1 MTADAQP
8 LSTTPRATARL
19 QFHRDFTLDDAVA
32 LVPYFARLG
41 ISHLYASPLLTAR
54 PGSTHGYDIV
64 DHNSINPELGGM
76 PALERL
82 IAALRFHHMGLIL
95 DIVPNHMGVGGSDNG
110 WWMDVLEWGRAS
122 RYAEAFDIDWN
133 PPEPTL
139 RDKVMAPFLGS
150 SYGEALEAG
159 ELVLHCDREQG
170 RFFVA
175 YHEHHFPVDMA
186 GCATIL
192 GGRPGIFAEAIAHF
206 AGAADLADRPNIARP
221 LAETAKRRLAQALA
235 TPGGSS
241 ALDAVLKRYDAK
253 TEAGRARLHALLETQ
268 HYRLSWWRA
277 AADEINWRRFFD
289 INMLAGVRVETP
301 WVFEESHRLIVDMY
315 ASGMIDGVRIDHV
328 DGLAD
333 PRGYCRKLRRV
344 LETAG
349 ASRPEDAP
357 RGEPYIIIE
366 KILAPHERLRAEWN
380 TSGTTGYDFMNEVG
394 GVLHDAETEA
404 AFTEIWNRH
413 SGRGLDFITEEREA
427 RRQILRD
434 NLTSEWNGTAAALHR
449 VAAADLKTR
458 DFTLTGIRRALLE
471 ILVHFPV
478 YRIYAGAGGATPADD
493 QMMNWALALAHRS
506 IRAADHGLL
515 DVIRGWLADDPPCKM
530 PPGERR
536 DDRLRAM
543 VRFQQLS
550 SPVAAKSVEDT
561 AFYRFGR
568 LLSRNEVGST
578 PAQFAV
584 TPAAF
589 HQAAAA
595 RGEYVPRAMLATA
608 THDHKRGEDTRMRL
622 ATLAEI
628 PADWEAALTRWMR
641 LNAPLVR
648 DLESGRAPSAA
659 DEIMLYQTLIA
670 AWPIGLDVNDAEG
683 IKAFADRV
691 YGWWEKSIRE
701 AKLRSGWTAPDEAY
715 EAACRAFLAGVLDQS
730 RAARTAGEIAGFAER
745 IGPAGAIN
753 GLAQTLLKYTV
764 PGVPD
769 LYQGTEFWDQSLV
782 DPDNR
787 RPVDFTARNAQLEK
801 RESPFALLGAWQSG
815 AVKQALIA
823 RVLTLRA
830 EWPGL
835 FAKGD
840 YTPLTAEG
848 KAARHV
854 LAFTRSYQ
862 GQRILVAVTRL
873 PMALLGDAA
882 KPLVP
887 GAAWGDMKIILPG
900 EPEVSWRDIL
910 SQHDIPAAQSLKLA
924 DLLADFPVA
933 LLCASVP

>member
-1 MTADAQP
+1 MSETT

-19 QFHRDFTLDDAVA
+19 QFHSKFTLDDAVA
-32 LVPYFARLG
+32 IVPYFARLG
-41 ISHLYASPLLTAR
+41 ISHLYSSPLLTAR
-54 PGSTHGYDIV
+54 AGSMHGYDIV

-82 IAALRFHHMGLIL
+82 VAALRSHQMGLIL

-122 RYAEAFDIDWN
+122 RYAQAFDIDWN
-133 PPEPTL
+133 PTEPTL
-139 RDKVMAPFLGS
+139 RGKVMAPFLGA

-159 ELVLHCDREQG
+159 ELILHCDREQG
-170 RFFVA
+170 RFYVG
-175 YHEHHFPVDMA
+175 YHEHHFPVAMA
-186 GCATIL
+186 GCAEIL

-206 AGAADLADRPNIARP
+206 AGAADLADRPDIARP
-221 LAETAKRRLAQALA
+221 LAETAKRRLLQALA
-235 TPGGSS
+235 TPGGPA

-289 INMLAGVRVETP
+289 INTLAGIRAEIP
-301 WVFEESHRLIVDMY
+301 WVFEESHRLIVDLY
-315 ASGMIDGVRIDHV
+315 KRGTIDGVRIDHV

-344 LETAG
+344 LRAAS
-349 ASRPEDAP
+349 ASRPADAIP
-357 RGEPYIIIE
+357 GEPYIIIE
-366 KILAPHERLRAEWN
+366 KILAPHERLRTEW
-380 TSGTTGYDFMNEVG
+380 TTDGTTGYDFMNEVG
-394 GVLHDAETEA
+394 GVLHDAGNEE

-413 SGRGLDFITEEREA
+413 SGRALSFETEEREA

-434 NLTSEWNGTAAALHR
+434 NLTSEWNGTAAALYR
-449 VAAADLKTR
+449 VASADLKTR

-478 YRIYAGAGGATPADD
+478 YRIYAGPAGASPADD
-493 QMMNWALALAHRS
+493 QMMNWAMALAHRS
-506 IRAADHGLL
+506 VRAADQGLL
-515 DVIRGWLADDPPCKM
+515 DVIRKWLTDAPPCKM

-536 DDRLRAM
+536 ADRLRAM

-561 AFYRFGR
+561 AFYRYGR

-578 PAQFAV
+578 PAQFALTV
-584 TPAAF
+584 PAF
-589 HQAAAA
+589 HAATAS
-595 RGEYVPRAMLATA
+595 RGEYFPRAMLATA
-608 THDHKRGEDTRMRL
+608 THDHKRGEDARVRL
-622 ATLAEI
+622 AVIAEI
-628 PADWEAALTRWMR
+628 PDEWEAALTRWMR
-641 LNAPLVR
+641 LNNSLIR
-648 DLESGRAPSAA
+648 DLDSGRAPSAG

-670 AWPIGLDVNDAEG
+670 AWPIDLDPNNTEG
-683 IKAFADRV
+683 VKAFSERV
-691 YGWWEKSIRE
+691 FAWWEKSIRE
-701 AKLRSGWTAPDEAY
+701 AKLRTGWTAPDEAY
-715 EAACRAFLAGVLDQS
+715 EAACREFLTGILDADRHAQ
-730 RAARTAGEIAGFAER
+730 TGTEIAAFAAR

-753 GLAQTLLKYTV
+753 GLAQTLLKYTI

-769 LYQGTEFWDQSLV
+769 LYQGAEFWDQSLV

-787 RPVDFTARNAQLEK
+787 RPVDFTARDTELAK
-801 RESPFALLGAWQSG
+801 REAPSALLNTWQTG
-815 AVKQALIA
+815 AVKQAMIA

-830 EWPGL
+830 EMPGL
-835 FAKGD
+835 FAEGD
-840 YTPLTAEG
+840 YQPLTVEG
-848 KAARHV
+848 AAARHV
-854 LAFTRSYQ
+854 LAFSRSHQ

-873 PMALLGDAA
+873 PITLLADAPV
-882 KPLVP
+882 PLVP
-887 GAAWGDMKIILPG
+887 SDAWGDTKIILPD
-900 EPEVSWRDIL
+900 EAVPSWRDSL
-910 SQHDIPAAQSLKLA
+910 SGHDIPAAQSLRLA

-933 LLCASVP
+933 LLCASLS